1 MQEAVI
7 DTVRIAA
14 AHEGVAELVVTL
26 KHANGGTSE
35 VALDH
40 LAADA
45 LLKACEAS
53 APEQLTGHSWN
64 KVRDAMAV
72 SWNRFNNN

>member
-1 MQEAVI
+1 MI

-26 KHANGGTSE
+26 KHGNGGTSE
-35 VALDH
+35 VALDQ

-45 LLKACEAS
+45 LLKSCAVS
-53 APEQLTGHSWN
+53 APEQLTGHSWS
-64 KVRDAMAV
+64 KVREALAV
-72 SWNRFNNN
+72 SWNRFNNL

>member
-7 DTVRIAA
+7 DTARVAA

-26 KHANGGTSE
+26 RHGNGGTSE

-45 LLKACEAS
+45 LLAACAAT
-53 APEQLTGHSWN
+53 APEQLAGHSWS
-64 KVRDAMAV
+64 KVREALAV
-72 SWNRFNNN
+72 SWNRFNQN

>member
-1 MQEAVI
+1 MREAVI
-7 DTVRIAA
+7 ESARVAA

-26 KHANGGTSE
+26 MHDNGGTSE

-45 LLKACEAS
+45 LLRSCSAT
-53 APEQLTGHSWN
+53 APEQLAGHSWS
-64 KVRDAMAV
+64 KVREALAV
-72 SWNRFNNN
+72 SWNRYN

>member
-7 DTVRIAA
+7 SAVRIAA

-26 KHANGGTSE
+26 THGNGGKSE

-45 LLKACEAS
+45 LLQSCAATT
-53 APEQLTGHSWN
+53 PEQLTGQSWS
-64 KVRDAMAV
+64 KVREALAV
-72 SWNRFNNN
+72 SWNRFNSR